1 MTHFVRSSKKIGRKD
16 VLIRRP
22 STPADI
28 VVLEVSH
35 FLSKK
40 YYCKFFS
47 AGPLTVSLREKHH
60 WSCHPCNL
68 CKICGKVVNRMSRHL
83 PSRERQSANQFNCK
97 MCGKKLM
104 TKATLIVIIFIIKK
118 NRAFLIFHIFQRH
131 QMISCP
137 FRETDR
143 NLSSSCP
150 ICGKKL

>member
-1 MTHFVRSSKKIGRKD
+1 MGRTCQEGRED

-83 PSRERQSANQFNCK
+83 PSCERQSANQFNCK
-97 MCGKKLM
+97 MCGKKL
-104 TKATLIVIIFIIKK
+104 KKKSCLSNISYFSATPNDK
-118 NRAFLIFHIFQRH
+118 
-131 QMISCP
+131 
-137 FRETDR
+137 
-143 NLSSSCP
+143 LSLP
-150 ICGKKL
+150 GN